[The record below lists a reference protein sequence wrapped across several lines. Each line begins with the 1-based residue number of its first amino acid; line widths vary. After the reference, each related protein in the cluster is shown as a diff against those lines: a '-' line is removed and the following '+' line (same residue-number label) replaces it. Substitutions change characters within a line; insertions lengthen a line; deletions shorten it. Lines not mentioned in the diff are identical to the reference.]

1 MPRGPPNLGEN
12 SKKKKEKTTISK
24 VFRGI
29 PRTPRNCAK
38 DPKFIIITAKNST
51 KTISEFSCFAVHRA
65 LNIISKEI
73 ISISTLRDGNSG

>member
-38 DPKFIIITAKNST
+38 EP
-51 KTISEFSCFAVHRA
+51 
-65 LNIISKEI
+65 
-73 ISISTLRDGNSG
+73 